1 MHFFLRQRL
10 WLAVCLGFVIPSA
23 HAADEYLLEV
33 QQAIGRST
41 AEDGTVSARFDALEP
56 AVAAD
61 PSRRIAL
68 IVWAGDDV
76 SISTGEDDDSP
87 HLADNE
93 FEIFGRLSFTDRLA
107 PRSNQFRISVMGND
121 AETGAEERARFVA
134 RNPAVAW
141 NPVASEFLVVWEGD
155 DDDGALVDD
164 EFEIFGQRINRSG
177 VLQGERFRIS
187 TMGDE
192 TETDAAE
199 RGRYDALRPAV
210 SVDPGTGNYLVAWQG
225 DTDQDGMTDG
235 EFEIF
240 GRVIAS
246 DGTPTA
252 AQVRISTM
260 GSSSN
265 ANFDALNPA
274 IAWNPVA
281 DAFVVAW
288 EGDDNQGSLVDDE
301 FEIHMQ
307 HVTVDGALA
316 VPATRVS
323 TMGTDGDSAYDA
335 LAPAVAVVPD
345 TGTTFIAWQGDTST
359 SKLVDDEFEIHGQ
372 LLDYNGA
379 LLGSAV
385 RVSIMGADAETDPA
399 TRAQFGA
406 FSPGVT
412 WNTADDYFT
421 IAWHGDTDSGDQVDE
436 ELETFAR
443 FMGSDGVMQVKQFQ
457 VSKMAT
463 HAEDAEDS
471 ERAAFQA
478 RDAAL
483 AYLNGFSYLV
493 WSGDS
498 NSSDSIDGMQQVFAQ
513 RLAQFFTTF
522 RITVSAPEKQVK
534 APEPATYP
542 VVIENTGDV
551 TAQNVR
557 VRVTNSEDFPFSFSD
572 CPDVNGNYCELGDL
586 AADETAEFAIIVQTD
601 HLELGD
607 TQKST
612 FAVTVESDT
621 AIKDGAAATGSF
633 LAAVSLTVDGGNGAM
648 DMAWLLLLGGIPL
661 LKRRCRKQA

>member
-41 AEDGTVSARFDALEP
+41 SEDGTVSARFDAIEP

-61 PSRRIAL
+61 PSSRLAL
-68 IVWAGDDV
+68 IVWAGDDAGT
-76 SISTGEDDDSP
+76 STDADDQDAP

-93 FEIFGRLSFTDRLA
+93 FEIFGRVSFTDRLA

-121 AETGAEERARFVA
+121 AETDAEERARFVA

-141 NPVASEFLVVWEGD
+141 NPVAGEFLVVWEGD
-155 DDDGALVDD
+155 DDTGALVDN
-164 EFEIFGQRINRSG
+164 EFEIFGQRVSLSG
-177 VLQGERFRIS
+177 VPQGDRFRIS
-187 TMGDE
+187 VMGDD
-192 TETDAAE
+192 TETDAAA

-210 SVDPGTGNYLVAWQG
+210 SVDPDTGNYLVAWQG
-225 DTDQDGMTDG
+225 DTDQDGMTDD

-246 DGTPTA
+246 DGTPAA
-252 AQVRISTM
+252 AQFRISTM
-260 GSSSN
+260 GGMGN
-265 ANFDALNPA
+265 ADFDALNPA
-274 IAWNPVA
+274 VAWNPVA
-281 DAFVVAW
+281 DAFVVVW
-288 EGDDNQGSLVDDE
+288 EGDDIDDK
-301 FEIHMQ
+301 FEIHAQ
-307 HVTVDGALA
+307 QVAIDGTL
-316 VPATRVS
+316 VGSMVRVS
-323 TMGTDGDSAYDA
+323 TMGTDGDTAYDA

-345 TGTTFIAWQGDTST
+345 TGTTFIVWQGDTST
-359 SKLVDDEFEIHGQ
+359 SKLVDDEYEIHGQ
-372 LLDYNGA
+372 LLDYNGV

-399 TRAQFGA
+399 VRAQFDA
-406 FSPGVT
+406 FNPSVT
-412 WNTADDYFT
+412 WNTTDDYFT

-436 ELETFAR
+436 ELEIFAR
-443 FMGSDGVMQVKQFQ
+443 FMGADGTMQVSQFQ

-463 HAEDAEDS
+463 HAEDVEDA
-471 ERAAFQA
+471 ERASFQA
-478 RDAAL
+478 RDASL

-498 NSSDSIDGMQQVFAQ
+498 NDSGSIDGMQQIFAQ

-522 RITVSAPEKQVK
+522 QVRVSPPEEPVK
-534 APEPATYP
+534 VPDPATYR
-542 VVIENTGDV
+542 VAIENTGDV

-557 VRVTNSEDFPFSFSD
+557 IRVTNSEDFPFSFSD
-572 CPDVNGNYCELGDL
+572 CPAVEGDHCEFGAL
-586 AADETAEFAIIVQTD
+586 APDETAEFEIVVQTD

-607 TQKST
+607 VQKTT
-612 FAVTVESDT
+612 FSVTVESDT
-621 AIKDGAAATGSF
+621 AIEDGATATGSF
-633 LAAVSLTVDGGNGAM
+633 LASASLTVEGGNGAV
-648 DMAWLLLLGGIPL
+648 DMVWLLLLGGMPL
-661 LKRRCRKQA
+661 LKRRRRKHV